1 VWKHGKQIENAAS
14 ITIPKNL
21 TARELLVARSAAK
34 RVGRDPEAFV
44 QEYLSRFGNEFN
56 ADNAAELLPEYSR
69 SPERRT
75 LYHDALHNVSGWI
88 RDAAFRRA
96 LAEEPKERQVVFT
109 AGGTGSGKST
119 AAARVARAGDIV
131 YDTTLSN
138 FDGSV
143 ATIEEALASER
154 RVMVSYVY
162 RDPVDAFRGV
172 LQRAMD
178 QGRGRTVP
186 IASHVRTHRQAAE
199 TIVRLANHYD
209 ANPHVSFRFVHSTA
223 EGFIDGTID
232 LARNASYTGVDE
244 RLHAI
249 LDEEERAGRVSG
261 IVAQRSRGA
270 VPRG

>member
-1 VWKHGKQIENAAS
+1 MAKFGEWSEDAPS
-14 ITIPKNL
+14 IAIPKNL
-21 TARELLVARSAAK
+21 TPRERAVVRSAGR
-34 RVGRDPEAFV
+34 RVERDPEAFI

-56 ADNAAELLPEYSR
+56 ADNAAELLPEYSQ

-96 LAEEPKERQVVFT
+96 LRDEPKERQVVFT

-143 ATIEEALASER
+143 ATIDEALASER
-154 RVMVSYVY
+154 RVIVSYVY

-199 TIVRLANHYD
+199 TIVRLAKHYE
-209 ANPHVSFRFVHSTA
+209 AHPRVQFQFICSTA
-223 EGFIDGTID
+223 EGFSDGTID
-232 LARNASYTGVDE
+232 LPRNASYTGVDE

-261 IVAQRSRGA
+261 IVARRSRGA
-270 VPRG
+270 VT